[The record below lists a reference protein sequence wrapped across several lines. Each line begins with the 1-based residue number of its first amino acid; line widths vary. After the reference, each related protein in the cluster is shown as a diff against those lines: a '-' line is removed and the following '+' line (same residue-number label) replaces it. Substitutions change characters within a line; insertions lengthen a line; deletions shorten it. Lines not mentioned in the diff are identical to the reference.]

1 MQGSRTEGAAL
12 RLPAGQQPV
21 SYLVSPLFT
30 FFLIA

>member
-12 RLPAGQQPV
+12 RPAEQQLV
-21 SYLVSPLFT
+21 CYLVSPLFT